1 MTDLLFFLILSG
13 GGALAL
19 AAAYGIFELSIFLT
33 YKITGGRLDL
43 VSLIKKL

>member
-1 MTDLLFFLILSG
+1 MGDLIFFLLLSG

-19 AAAYGIFELSIFLT
+19 AAAYGLFELSILIA

>member
-19 AAAYGIFELSIFLT
+19 AAAYGLFELTILIT

-43 VSLIKKL
+43 VSFIKNL

>member
-1 MTDLLFFLILSG
+1 MGDLLFFLLLSG

-19 AAAYGIFELSIFLT
+19 AAAYILFEITIYIT

-43 VSLIKKL
+43 VSFIKKL

>member
-1 MTDLLFFLILSG
+1 MGDILFFLLLSG

-19 AAAYGIFELSIFLT
+19 AAAYILFNLFVFTL

-43 VSLIKKL
+43 ISFIEKL